1 MQYTLPIDIAGN
13 IAEYGGLVSLPKEEI
28 LARILTI
35 DPGHNFNKDYLVRMY
50 KKLALESEYGKII
63 EYCYGNGI
71 RMVAAFNYEVERV
84 KVLVF
89 SSIPEELRDLFEMI
103 GFSVQRTAVHNKLPI
118 YPVIVDEL
126 KFYWQMY
133 NCVLSLDKDI
143 SQVYFQSSVGERE
156 PIAKEKLKLFIE
168 IIPTINGF
176 NLGPVV
182 ESIPNNP
189 NRYWLNYIGIINS
202 LGLRFVPENSY
213 TIPDQLI
220 NPHDLEWYD
229 LFERHELLEIL
240 NETNRIDS
248 FKRRNR
254 GTLQEKLL
262 QVLLGYDVY
271 SAERKA
277 NDTITVAELGKAAHE
292 VYENLRRSFN
302 DGSIQIE
309 LDPDSSYKYY
319 NDELQIVEQRH
330 DRPEF
335 LVEINHPI
343 FLQFYKLYIAYNNIN
358 YDVADTFFTRE
369 YNNQFMQ

>member
-35 DPGHNFNKDYLVRMY
+35 EPGHNFKKDYLVRMY
-50 KKLALESEYGKII
+50 KQLALQSEYGKII
-63 EYCYGNGI
+63 EYCDNHDI
-71 RMVAAFNYEVERV
+71 RMVAAFNYEDEGV

-89 SSIPEELRDLFEMI
+89 SSISRELKELFEMV
-103 GFSVQRTAVHNKLPI
+103 GLSVRKTTVLNRRPI
-118 YPVIVDEL
+118 DPIIVDEL

-133 NCVLSLDKDI
+133 NCILSLDKDF
-143 SQVYFQSSVGERE
+143 SQVYFQGSVGERE
-156 PIAKEKLKLFIE
+156 PIAEEKLKLFIE

-182 ESIPNNP
+182 ESISNEP

-220 NPHDLEWYD
+220 NPHGLEWYG

-240 NETNRIDS
+240 NETNRLDS

-262 QVLLGYDVY
+262 QVLSGYDVY
-271 SAERKA
+271 SAERKT
-277 NDTITVAELGKAAHE
+277 NDTITLVELGKAAHE
-292 VYENLRRSFN
+292 VYEKLSRLIN
-302 DGSIQIE
+302 DGSVQIE
-309 LDPDSSYKYY
+309 LDPNSSYTYY
-319 NDELQIVEQRH
+319 NDELQIAEQRH

-335 LVEINHPI
+335 LIQINHPI

-358 YDVADTFFTRE
+358 YDVTDTFFTRE